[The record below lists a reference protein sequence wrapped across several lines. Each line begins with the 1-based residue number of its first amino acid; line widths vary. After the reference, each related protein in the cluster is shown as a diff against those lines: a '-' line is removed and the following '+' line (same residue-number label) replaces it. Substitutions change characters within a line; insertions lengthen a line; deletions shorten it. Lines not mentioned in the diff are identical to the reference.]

1 MRELNEHDVEM
12 FVTLNNLKH
21 LSRCIDK
28 QVVCIITDEDY
39 NVLSVGIN
47 TIEACD
53 QNCDDKEH
61 RLCVVRHA
69 EVVAVDNLS
78 NLNRQRAARAYV
90 SLFPCA
96 PCQDVL
102 SPLVDEIVTFG
113 MAHKKWTSDKVVV
126 FPHLTYK
133 LIEAGIGKTETYPND
148 DSAQAL
154 DREVTGDILT
164 VSAHSA
170 DHKLFQRVREARL
183 PLYRNLLVQTG
194 SRTTCKTLYDR
205 TL

>member
-47 TIEACD
+47 TLEACD

-78 NLNRQRAARAYV
+78 TLNRQRARRAYV

-96 PCQDVL
+96 PCQDFL

-133 LIEAGIGKTETYPND
+133 MIEAIVAPDYGD
-148 DSAQAL
+148 DEAAH
-154 DREVTGDILT
+154 RIYAEIVNDILT
-164 VSAHSA
+164 VSAHTN

-183 PLYRNLLVQTG
+183 PIYVSLLKRSG